1 MKNKLLLKLG
11 IIAIMF
17 ITVAKAN
24 SATHLVTVQNFSLT
38 PDVVNA
44 VVGDTIKWVWLNGN
58 HSSTSGTIPIDASPW
73 DVNLN
78 SSNTSYLYV
87 LEFPGDYYYFC
98 RLHPEVEVG
107 IIYVSAI
114 TPVKPL
120 TEAGVNSKLKQNYPN
135 PFNPSTKI
143 GFNNPKQ
150 GFVSLKV
157 YDLSGREVS
166 TLLNETLK
174 PGYYEIEFNGNKLAS
189 GTYFYFIQT
198 SEFTEIKKMSL
209 IK

>member
-1 MKNKLLLKLG
+1 MKNRLLIKIG
-11 IIAIMF
+11 IIAYFLLI
-17 ITVAKAN
+17 IVKSNA
-24 SATHLVTVQNFSLT
+24 ATHTITVQNFSLT

-58 HSSTSGTIPIDASPW
+58 HSTTSGTIPIDAAPW

-78 SSNTSYLYV
+78 SSNTTYSYI

-107 IIYVSAI
+107 IIYVSAL
-114 TPVKPL
+114 TPVNPL

-143 GFNNPKQ
+143 NFNNPKQ

-157 YDLSGREVS
+157 YDLSGREVAS
-166 TLLNETLK
+166 LVNEALK
-174 PGYYEIEFNGNKLAS
+174 QGNYEIEFKANKLSS

-198 SEFTEIKKMSL
+198 SEYTEIKKMVL
-209 IK
+209 VK